1 MHQRN
6 SGSKIIMQ
14 LKQQNPQSRSFYTP
28 KVSSSYMCTYEGF
41 MIFVKQTS
49 NIYTYDKYFQTNAK
63 L

>member
-1 MHQRN
+1 
-6 SGSKIIMQ
+6 MQ